1 MSTRWTQTEV
11 VDRPGDGFLA
21 GHSRRTALPAHQQ
34 KAGEMTTVGRDD
46 ARGEYRDWRSR
57 AACRGSEPEAFFPTA
72 TEGAELA
79 RAEAAAKRI
88 CTGCPVR
95 AECLAW
101 AMEVL
106 PFGIAGGLSEAER
119 AERRRATRAPR
130 RRGVGRG
137 VAATTPHRASPV
149 REEGRAALA
158 VGGDRAQVAIEC
170 GVSRRTVDRWA
181 ATLAAEAS
189 AGGAR

>member
-1 MSTRWTQTEV
+1 
-11 VDRPGDGFLA
+11 
-21 GHSRRTALPAHQQ
+21 
-34 KAGEMTTVGRDD
+34 MTTVRCDD
-46 ARGEYRDWRSR
+46 ARGDCGDWRSR
-57 AACRGSEPEAFFPTA
+57 AACRGSEPETFFPTA
-72 TEGAELA
+72 AGGPELA

-95 AECLAW
+95 TECLAW

-119 AERRRATRAPR
+119 AERRRATRTPR
-130 RRGVGRG
+130 RRGLGRG
-137 VAATTPHRASPV
+137 VAMAKAHRASP
-149 REEGRAALA
+149 GRDAGLAALA
-158 VGGDRAQVAIEC
+158 AGGDRTQVAIDC

-181 ATLAAEAS
+181 AALVAEAP

>member
-1 MSTRWTQTEV
+1 
-11 VDRPGDGFLA
+11 
-21 GHSRRTALPAHQQ
+21 
-34 KAGEMTTVGRDD
+34 MTTVGRDG
-46 ARGEYRDWRSR
+46 AHGEYRDWRSR
-57 AACRGSEPEAFFPTA
+57 AACRGSEPETFFPTA
-72 TEGAELA
+72 TEGPELA

-88 CTGCPVR
+88 CAGCPVR

-101 AMEVL
+101 ATEVL

-130 RRGVGRG
+130 RRDAGRR
-137 VAATTPHRASPV
+137 VAMAKAHRASPA
-149 REEGRAALA
+149 RDAGLAALA
-158 VGGDRAQVAIEC
+158 VGGDRTQVAIDC

-181 ATLAAEAS
+181 AALVAEAP